1 MYDRRT
7 KGGAMS
13 IVTKELAEK
22 NPEFAHIFN
31 VRYGCLEYD
40 EKGNPVYPIYSA
52 TGKRIGKSYAI
63 QSVKAE
69 P

>member
-1 MYDRRT
+1 
-7 KGGAMS
+7 MS

-40 EKGNPVYPIYSA
+40 EKGNPVYPIYSE
-52 TGKRIGKSYAI
+52 
-63 QSVKAE
+63 QSRRHSQ
-69 P
+69 

>member
-1 MYDRRT
+1 
-7 KGGAMS
+7 MS